1 MSACDVTANVRDRG
15 VRPRFGAVRDRSGD
29 LFVVSALLHG
39 PPDEHRERVAPE
51 HRDGGHQRTN
61 LNADVF
67 ATAGNSFGGMSG
79 GVDGAVNTH
88 LSSYTPCE
96 YVQDRVKAAIVE
108 QFAGELPVGAAVV
121 VATAH
126 PRHTTLI
133 YAPTMRV
140 PGPLPEDTIV
150 PYLAFRAVLVAL
162 KRSGMRSVST
172 PLFGTG
178 AGEVPVAKACRQM
191 LRAAASVEAC
201 GRTMLQP
208 NELFSMHR
216 DHRELLAL

>member
-1 MSACDVTANVRDRG
+1 MFAIEVCVPDSAQFEIAAAIFSSC
-15 VRPRFGAVRDRSGD
+15 PRFFTVRQTSIVNASHRSI
-29 LFVVSALLHG
+29 
-39 PPDEHRERVAPE
+39 
-51 HRDGGHQRTN
+51 
-61 LNADVF
+61 